1 MPSFNFKNTFKSL
14 KKSKEIKKT
23 KSINYL
29 INFGLAEF
37 GSALD
42 MLAAA
47 ELTHNKKLKKGYLNH
62 AIDEFRHAEMFFDL
76 AKKYSKDSYYKHE
89 KNSPISE
96 LGEKIRYLNF
106 IGEKPIYSELKELD
120 FITFVMISE
129 QAAQK
134 YFLSLSSNKNFN
146 NEMRELFKIIA
157 YEEGHHVI
165 YAKKELDLRKK
176 LGHKGIKKSYYYIK
190 WYRFKTDF
198 LSNSR
203 KYWVLIGNGLLN
215 FIFYL
220 FIPIT
225 KLFSKKNY
233 IEKNID
239 PYSMT

>member
-1 MPSFNFKNTFKSL
+1 MPSFNFKDTFKSL

-134 YFLSLSSNKNFN
+134 YFLSLSSNKNF
-146 NEMRELFKIIA
+146 
-157 YEEGHHVI
+157 
-165 YAKKELDLRKK
+165 K
-176 LGHKGIKKSYYYIK
+176 LI
-190 WYRFKTDF
+190 
-198 LSNSR
+198 
-203 KYWVLIGNGLLN
+203 
-215 FIFYL
+215 
-220 FIPIT
+220 
-225 KLFSKKNY
+225 
-233 IEKNID
+233 
-239 PYSMT
+239 